1 MSDTDLITF
10 TQSLI
15 RCPSPPGEEGAVVDV
30 ILAEMRALGFDGFWR
45 DDVGNAVGVILGT
58 GPGPTLLLDS
68 HCDTVGIAPGVPWRH
83 DPFGAEIEDG
93 YIYGRGSADMK
104 GALAAMIHAAA
115 GVDRSRL
122 RGRVVVTA
130 TVMEENLEG
139 AALKAVMDA
148 VPPAFVVIG
157 EASELR
163 LVRGGRGRAEIH
175 LETIGRPAHSSTPHL
190 GRNAVLAMLPVIQAL
205 ARLPVPEDPFLGPG
219 ILALTDIISDPYP
232 AYSVIP
238 SRCRVTYDRRLL
250 AGETEADVMAA
261 FAIENLRSLAD
272 PTSGTARE
280 NLRGLPDLEGLNDVE
295 LRAAIAQ
302 GEHTTYTG
310 AVLRGPKFLPA
321 WLLAETDPFVRAA
334 LRGLRAAGLDP
345 AFGAYRFCTNAAY
358 SAGTAGVPTVGF
370 GPGREQ
376 DAHVIDE
383 RLSIEELLAAE
394 RGYGGIITSALGGV
408 DLT

>member
-1 MSDTDLITF
+1 
-10 TQSLI
+10 
-15 RCPSPPGEEGAVVDV
+15 
-30 ILAEMRALGFDGFWR
+30 MRAVGFDAFWR
-45 DDVGNAVGVILGT
+45 DDVGNAVGVIMGAE
-58 GPGPTLLLDS
+58 PGPTLLLDS
-68 HCDTVGIAPGVPWRH
+68 HCDTVGIAPGVPWQH

-93 YIYGRGSADMK
+93 FIYGRGAADMK

-115 GVDRSRL
+115 GVERSKL
-122 RGRVVVTA
+122 RGRLLVTA

-148 VPPAFVVIG
+148 IPPDFVVIG
-157 EASELR
+157 EATELR

-190 GRNAVLAMLPVIQAL
+190 GRNAVLDMLPVIQAIAVL
-205 ARLPVPEDPFLGPG
+205 PLPVDPFLGPG
-219 ILALTDIISDPYP
+219 VLALTDIISDPYP

-250 AGETEADVMAA
+250 AGETEADVLGAM
-261 FAIENLRSLAD
+261 
-272 PTSGTARE
+272 T
-280 NLRGLPDLEGLNDVE
+280 GLQGLEGIE

-302 GEHTTYTG
+302 GEHETYTG

-321 WLLAETDPFVRAA
+321 WLLAETDPFVQAA

-370 GPGREQ
+370 GPGREA

-383 RLSIEELLAAE
+383 RLAIEDLLAAA
-394 RGYGGIITSALGGV
+394 RGYRGMIEAVLGELV
-408 DLT
+408 S

>member
-1 MSDTDLITF
+1 MSDTNLIRF

-15 RCPSPPGEEGAVVDV
+15 RCPSPPGEESAVVDL
-30 ILAEMRALGFDGFWR
+30 ILAEMRAVGFDAFWR
-45 DDVGNAVGVILGT
+45 DDVGNAVGVVMGAE
-58 GPGPTLLLDS
+58 PGPTLLLDS
-68 HCDTVGIAPGVPWRH
+68 HCDTVGIAPGVPWQH

-93 YIYGRGSADMK
+93 FIYGRGAADMK

-122 RGRVVVTA
+122 RGRLLVTA

-148 VPPAFVVIG
+148 IPPDFVVIG
-157 EASELR
+157 EATELR

-190 GRNAVLAMLPVIQAL
+190 GRNAVLDMLPVIQAI
-205 ARLPVPEDPFLGPG
+205 AKLPLPTDPFLGPG
-219 ILALTDIISDPYP
+219 VLALTDIISDPYP

-250 AGETEADVMAA
+250 AGETEAGVLAA
-261 FAIENLRSLAD
+261 I
-272 PTSGTARE
+272 T
-280 NLRGLPDLEGLNDVE
+280 GLPGLSEIE
-295 LRAAIAQ
+295 LRATIAQ
-302 GEHTTYTG
+302 GEHKTYTG
-310 AVLRGPKFLPA
+310 TVLRGPKFLPA
-321 WLLAETDPFVRAA
+321 WLLAEAHPFVQTA

-345 AFGAYRFCTNAAY
+345 EFGAYRFCTNAAY

-383 RLSIEELLAAE
+383 RLALEDLMAAE
-394 RGYGGIITSALGGV
+394 RGYRGIIEAVMMPGE
-408 DLT
+408 